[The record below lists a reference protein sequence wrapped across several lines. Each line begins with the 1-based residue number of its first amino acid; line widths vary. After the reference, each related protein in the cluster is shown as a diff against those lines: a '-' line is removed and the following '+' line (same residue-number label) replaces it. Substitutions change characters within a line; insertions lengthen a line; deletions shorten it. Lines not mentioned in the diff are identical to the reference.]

1 MGQEP
6 IIANMNPASSGKPNT
21 RASGYHQKALAEI
34 RNSLRPF
41 ENGGTSSN
49 DNYSSAASTISTV
62 STTSGV
68 SSASGLS
75 SNSNGLESN
84 LHGWHLQTVS
94 QIINMGYT
102 EVSASYNRL
111 KRENM
116 FNFECKLWTRLTVDK
131 LKYECVFSCEFG
143 ACSSTILFHRFSQ
156 QWFLNALKPFVED
169 DVIIRMNSF
178 DIAASARVSYL

>member
-6 IIANMNPASSGKPNT
+6 VHANMNPASSGKPNT

-49 DNYSSAASTISTV
+49 DNYSSAASTISTI

-75 SNSNGLESN
+75 SNSNGLDKE
-84 LHGWHLQTVS
+84 LHAWQTLS
-94 QIINMGYT
+94 QIISMGYP
-102 EVSASYNRL
+102 EVNL
-111 KRENM
+111 
-116 FNFECKLWTRLTVDK
+116 
-131 LKYECVFSCEFG
+131 
-143 ACSSTILFHRFSQ
+143 LFITS
-156 QWFLNALKPFVED
+156 
-169 DVIIRMNSF
+169 
-178 DIAASARVSYL
+178 